1 MDRRNFLNLG
11 AGALLTSLIIKSN
24 TAFPHPKKVKDIGIQ
39 LYTLRDLLAKDLG
52 GTLKKVSDIGY
63 RNIELFG
70 YGEGKYFGKSVT
82 EMRKMTDDLGLN
94 VVSAHYLSGQGSNA
108 WGTPVNQWEKAVEDA
123 AKMGQ
128 KYMAVAF
135 LMPNERKVI
144 TDYNK
149 VADILNKAGEISSK
163 YGITMAYH
171 NHDFEFIPL
180 DGQIPMDVLLKNTA
194 ADLVKFELDIYWIK
208 KAGLD
213 PIQFF
218 KQNKGRVPLWHVKD
232 MEKDSGDFA
241 PVGDGVIDWTTIFQ
255 EEKTAGL
262 THFFVEQD
270 NHKNGTPLGNVEK
283 SLKWLRS
290 FDY

>member
-11 AGALLTSLIIKSN
+11 AGALLTSLIVKSN
-24 TAFPHPKKVKDIGIQ
+24 TSISLPKKVKDIGLQ
-39 LYTLRDLLAKDLG
+39 VYTLRDLMAKDLI
-52 GTLKKVSDIGY
+52 GTLQKVAEIGY
-63 RNIELFG
+63 KNIELFG
-70 YGEGKYFGKSVT
+70 YGEGKYFGKSIT
-82 EMRKMTDDLGLN
+82 EMRKITDDLGLK

-123 AKMGQ
+123 VKMGQ
-128 KYMAVAF
+128 KYMTVAF
-135 LMPNERKVI
+135 LLPDERKSLN
-144 TDYNK
+144 DYKK
-149 VADILNKAGEISSK
+149 VSDILNKAGEITAK

-180 DGQIPMDVLLKNTA
+180 EGQVPMDVLLKNTQ

-232 MEKDSGDFA
+232 MEKESGDFA
-241 PVGDGVIDWTTIFQ
+241 PVGDGVIDWMAIFK

-270 NHKNGTPLGNVEK
+270 NHKYGTPLENIEK

>member
-11 AGALLTSLIIKSN
+11 AGALLTSLIVKSN
-24 TAFPHPKKVKDIGIQ
+24 TSISLPKKVKDIGIQ
-39 LYTLRDLLAKDLG
+39 VYTLRDLMAKDLV
-52 GTLKKVSDIGY
+52 GTLQKVADIGY
-63 RNIELFG
+63 KNIELFG
-70 YGEGKYFGKSVT
+70 YGEGKYFGKSIA
-82 EMRKMTDDLGLN
+82 EMRKITDDLGLK

-128 KYMAVAF
+128 KYMTVAF
-135 LMPNERKVI
+135 LLPDERKSLS
-144 TDYNK
+144 DYKK
-149 VADILNKAGEISSK
+149 VADLLNKAGEVTAK

-180 DGQIPMDVLLKNTA
+180 EGQVPMDVLLKNTQ

-232 MEKDSGDFA
+232 MEKESGDFA
-241 PVGDGVIDWTTIFQ
+241 PVGDGVIDWMAIFK

-270 NHKNGTPLGNVEK
+270 NHKYGTPLENIEK

>member
-1 MDRRNFLNLG
+1 
-11 AGALLTSLIIKSN
+11 
-24 TAFPHPKKVKDIGIQ
+24 
-39 LYTLRDLLAKDLG
+39 LLAKDLE

-82 EMRKMTDDLGLN
+82 EMRKMTDDMGLN

-135 LMPNERKVI
+135 LMPDERKAI

-180 DGQIPMDVLLKNTA
+180 DGQIPMDVLLKNTS

-218 KQNKGRVPLWHVKD
+218 KQNKGRVPLWHIKD

-270 NHKNGTPLGNVEK
+270 NHKYGTPLGNIEK

>member
-11 AGALLTSLIIKSN
+11 AGALLTSLIVKSN
-24 TAFPHPKKVKDIGIQ
+24 TSISLPKKVKDIGIQ
-39 LYTLRDLLAKDLG
+39 VYTLRDLMAKDLV
-52 GTLKKVSDIGY
+52 GTLQKVAEIGY
-63 RNIELFG
+63 KNIELFG
-70 YGEGKYFGKSVT
+70 YGEGKYFGKSIT
-82 EMRKMTDDLGLN
+82 EMRKITDDLGLK
-94 VVSAHYLSGQGSNA
+94 VISAPYLTGQGGNA

-123 AKMGQ
+123 LKMGQ
-128 KYMAVAF
+128 KYMTVAF
-135 LMPNERKVI
+135 LLPDERKSLN
-144 TDYNK
+144 DYKK
-149 VADILNKAGEISSK
+149 VSDILNKAGEITAK

-180 DGQIPMDVLLKNTA
+180 EGQVPMDVLLKNTQ

-232 MEKDSGDFA
+232 MEKESGDFA
-241 PVGDGVIDWTTIFQ
+241 PVGDGVIDWMAIFK

-270 NHKNGTPLGNVEK
+270 NHKYGAPLENIEK

>member
-11 AGALLTSLIIKSN
+11 AGALLTSLIVKSN
-24 TAFPHPKKVKDIGIQ
+24 TSISLPKKVKDIGIQ
-39 LYTLRDLLAKDLG
+39 VYTLRDLMAKDLV
-52 GTLKKVSDIGY
+52 GTLQKVAEIGY
-63 RNIELFG
+63 KNIELFG
-70 YGEGKYFGKSVT
+70 YGEGKYFGKSIA
-82 EMRKMTDDLGLN
+82 EMRKITDDLGLK

-123 AKMGQ
+123 VKMGQ
-128 KYMAVAF
+128 KYMTVAF
-135 LMPNERKVI
+135 LLPDERKSLN
-144 TDYNK
+144 DYKK
-149 VADILNKAGEISSK
+149 VSDILNKAGEITAK

-180 DGQIPMDVLLKNTA
+180 EGQVPMDVLLKNTQ

-232 MEKDSGDFA
+232 MEKESGDFA
-241 PVGDGVIDWTTIFQ
+241 PVGDGVIDWMAIFK

-270 NHKNGTPLGNVEK
+270 NHKYGTPLENIEK

>member
-11 AGALLTSLIIKSN
+11 AGALLTSLIVKSN
-24 TAFPHPKKVKDIGIQ
+24 TSFSLPKKVKDIGIQ
-39 LYTLRDLLAKDLG
+39 VYTLRDLISKDLT
-52 GTLKKVSDIGY
+52 GTLKKVAEIGY
-63 RNIELFG
+63 QNIELFG
-70 YGEGKYFGKSVT
+70 YGEGKYFGKT
-82 EMRKMTDDLGLN
+82 IAEMRKITDDLGLK
-94 VVSAHYLSGQGSNA
+94 VISAHYLSGQGSNA

-135 LMPNERKVI
+135 LMPNERKSLN
-144 TDYNK
+144 DYLK
-149 VADILNKAGEISSK
+149 VADILNKAGEITSK
-163 YGITMAYH
+163 YGINMAYH
-171 NHDFEFIPL
+171 NHDFEFTPL
-180 DGQIPMDVLLKNTA
+180 EGQLPMDILLKNTQ

-232 MEKDSGDFA
+232 MEKESGDFA
-241 PVGDGVIDWTTIFQ
+241 PVGDGVIDWTAIFK

-270 NHKNGTPLGNVEK
+270 NHKYGTPLENIEK

>member
-11 AGALLTSLIIKSN
+11 AGALLTSLIVKSN
-24 TAFPHPKKVKDIGIQ
+24 TSISLPKKVKDIGLQ
-39 LYTLRDLLAKDLG
+39 VYTLRDLMAKDLI
-52 GTLKKVSDIGY
+52 GTLQKVAEIGY
-63 RNIELFG
+63 KNIELFG
-70 YGEGKYFGKSVT
+70 YAEGKYFGKSIA
-82 EMRKMTDDLGLN
+82 EMRKITDDLGLS

-128 KYMAVAF
+128 KYMTVAF
-135 LMPNERKVI
+135 LLPDERKSLN
-144 TDYNK
+144 DYKK
-149 VADILNKAGEISSK
+149 VADILNKAGEITAK

-171 NHDFEFIPL
+171 NHDFEFISL
-180 DGQIPMDVLLKNTA
+180 EGKVPMDVLLQNTQ

-232 MEKDSGDFA
+232 MEKESGDFA
-241 PVGDGVIDWTTIFQ
+241 PVGDGVIDWMAIFK

-270 NHKNGTPLGNVEK
+270 NHKYGTPLENIEK

>member
-11 AGALLTSLIIKSN
+11 AGALLTSLIVKSN
-24 TAFPHPKKVKDIGIQ
+24 TSISLPKKVKDIGIQ
-39 LYTLRDLLAKDLG
+39 VYTLRDLMAKDLV
-52 GTLKKVSDIGY
+52 GTLQKVAEIGY
-63 RNIELFG
+63 KNIELFG
-70 YGEGKYFGKSVT
+70 YGEGKYFGKSIA
-82 EMRKMTDDLGLN
+82 EMRKITDDLGLK
-94 VVSAHYLSGQGSNA
+94 VVSAHYLTGQGGNT

-123 AKMGQ
+123 VKMGQ
-128 KYMAVAF
+128 KYMTVAF
-135 LMPNERKVI
+135 LLPDERKSLN
-144 TDYNK
+144 DYKK
-149 VADILNKAGEISSK
+149 VSDILNKAGEITAK

-180 DGQIPMDVLLKNTA
+180 EGQVPMDVLLKNTQA
-194 ADLVKFELDIYWIK
+194 ELVKFELDIYWIK

-232 MEKDSGDFA
+232 MEKESGDFA
-241 PVGDGVIDWTTIFQ
+241 PVGDGVIDWMAIFK

-270 NHKNGTPLGNVEK
+270 NHKYGTPLENIEK

>member
-11 AGALLTSLIIKSN
+11 AGALLTSLIVKSN
-24 TAFPHPKKVKDIGIQ
+24 TSISLPKKVKDIGIQ
-39 LYTLRDLLAKDLG
+39 VYTLRDLMAKDLV
-52 GTLKKVSDIGY
+52 GTLQKVAEIGY
-63 RNIELFG
+63 KNIELFG
-70 YGEGKYFGKSVT
+70 YGEGKYFGKSIT
-82 EMRKMTDDLGLN
+82 EMRKITDDLGLK

-128 KYMAVAF
+128 KYMTVAF
-135 LMPNERKVI
+135 LLPDERKSLN
-144 TDYNK
+144 DYKK
-149 VADILNKAGEISSK
+149 VSDILNKAGEITAK

-180 DGQIPMDVLLKNTA
+180 EGQVPMDVLLKNTQ

-232 MEKDSGDFA
+232 MEKESGDFA
-241 PVGDGVIDWTTIFQ
+241 PVGDGVIDWMAIFK

-270 NHKNGTPLGNVEK
+270 NHKYGTPLENIEK

>member
-11 AGALLTSLIIKSN
+11 AGALLTSLIVKSN
-24 TAFPHPKKVKDIGIQ
+24 TSISLPKKVKDIGLQ
-39 LYTLRDLLAKDLG
+39 VYTLRDLMAKDLI
-52 GTLKKVSDIGY
+52 GTLQKVAEIGY
-63 RNIELFG
+63 KNIELFG
-70 YGEGKYFGKSVT
+70 YAEGKYFGKSIA
-82 EMRKMTDDLGLN
+82 EMRKITDDLGLS

-128 KYMAVAF
+128 KYMTVAF
-135 LMPNERKVI
+135 LLPDERKSLN
-144 TDYNK
+144 DYKK
-149 VADILNKAGEISSK
+149 VADILNKAGEITAK

-180 DGQIPMDVLLKNTA
+180 EGQVPMDVLLKNTQ

-232 MEKDSGDFA
+232 MEKESGDFA
-241 PVGDGVIDWTTIFQ
+241 PVGDGVIDWMSIFK

-270 NHKNGTPLGNVEK
+270 NHKYGTPLENIEK

>member
-1 MDRRNFLNLG
+1 
-11 AGALLTSLIIKSN
+11 
-24 TAFPHPKKVKDIGIQ
+24 
-39 LYTLRDLLAKDLG
+39 
-52 GTLKKVSDIGY
+52 
-63 RNIELFG
+63 
-70 YGEGKYFGKSVT
+70 
-82 EMRKMTDDLGLN
+82 MRKMTDDMGLN

-180 DGQIPMDVLLKNTA
+180 DGQIPMDVLLKIQRPIKLNLSSIFTGLKKQA
-194 ADLVKFELDIYWIK
+194 WI
-208 KAGLD
+208 
-213 PIQFF
+213 PFNF
-218 KQNKGRVPLWHVKD
+218 SNKIKD
-232 MEKDSGDFA
+232 AFLSGM
-241 PVGDGVIDWTTIFQ
+241 
-255 EEKTAGL
+255 
-262 THFFVEQD
+262 
-270 NHKNGTPLGNVEK
+270 
-283 SLKWLRS
+283 
-290 FDY
+290 

>member
-11 AGALLTSLIIKSN
+11 AGALLTSLIVKSN
-24 TAFPHPKKVKDIGIQ
+24 TSFSIPKKVKDIGIQ
-39 LYTLRDLLAKDLG
+39 VYTLRDLIAKDLT
-52 GTLKKVSDIGY
+52 GTLKKVADIGY
-63 RNIELFG
+63 QNIELFG
-70 YGEGKYFGKSVT
+70 YGEGKYFGKT
-82 EMRKMTDDLGLN
+82 IAEMRKITDDLGLK
-94 VVSAHYLSGQGSNA
+94 VISAHYLSGQGSNA

-135 LMPNERKVI
+135 LMPNERKSLN
-144 TDYNK
+144 DYLK
-149 VADILNKAGEISSK
+149 VAEILNKAGEITSK
-163 YGITMAYH
+163 YGIIMAYH
-171 NHDFEFIPL
+171 NHDFEFTPL
-180 DGQIPMDVLLKNTA
+180 EGQLPMDILLKNTQ

-232 MEKDSGDFA
+232 MEKESGDFA
-241 PVGDGVIDWTTIFQ
+241 PVGDGVIDWTAIFK

-270 NHKNGTPLGNVEK
+270 NHKYGTPLENIEK

>member
-11 AGALLTSLIIKSN
+11 AGALLTSLIVKSN
-24 TAFPHPKKVKDIGIQ
+24 TSISLPKKVKDIGIQ
-39 LYTLRDLLAKDLG
+39 VYTLRDLMAKDLV
-52 GTLKKVSDIGY
+52 GTLQKVAEIGY
-63 RNIELFG
+63 KNIELFG
-70 YGEGKYFGKSVT
+70 YGEGKYFGKSIA
-82 EMRKMTDDLGLN
+82 EMRKITDDLGLK
-94 VVSAHYLSGQGSNA
+94 VVSAHYLTGQGGNA

-123 AKMGQ
+123 VKMGQ
-128 KYMAVAF
+128 KYMTVAF
-135 LMPNERKVI
+135 LLPDERKSLN
-144 TDYNK
+144 DYKK
-149 VADILNKAGEISSK
+149 VSDILNKAGEITAK

-180 DGQIPMDVLLKNTA
+180 EGQVPMDVLLKNTQ

-232 MEKDSGDFA
+232 MEKESGDFA
-241 PVGDGVIDWTTIFQ
+241 PVGDGVIDWMAIFK

-270 NHKNGTPLGNVEK
+270 NHKYGTPLENIEK

>member
-11 AGALLTSLIIKSN
+11 AGALLTSLIVKSN
-24 TAFPHPKKVKDIGIQ
+24 TSISLPKKVKDIGIQ
-39 LYTLRDLLAKDLG
+39 VYTLRDLMAKDLV
-52 GTLKKVSDIGY
+52 GTLQKVAEIGY
-63 RNIELFG
+63 KNIELFG
-70 YGEGKYFGKSVT
+70 YGEGKYFGKSIT
-82 EMRKMTDDLGLN
+82 EMRKITDDLGLK

-123 AKMGQ
+123 VKMGQ
-128 KYMAVAF
+128 KYMTVAF
-135 LMPNERKVI
+135 LLPDERKSLN
-144 TDYNK
+144 DYKK
-149 VADILNKAGEISSK
+149 VSDILNKAGEITAK

-180 DGQIPMDVLLKNTA
+180 EGQVPMDVLLKNTQ

-232 MEKDSGDFA
+232 MEKESGDFA
-241 PVGDGVIDWTTIFQ
+241 PVGDGVIDWMAIFK

-270 NHKNGTPLGNVEK
+270 NHKYGTPLENIEK

>member
-11 AGALLTSLIIKSN
+11 AGALLTSIIVKSN
-24 TAFPHPKKVKDIGIQ
+24 TSFSLPKKVKDIGLQ
-39 LYTLRDLLAKDLG
+39 VYTLRDLISKDLT
-52 GTLKKVSDIGY
+52 GTLKKVADIGY
-63 RNIELFG
+63 QNIELFG
-70 YGEGKYFGKSVT
+70 YAEGKYFGKT
-82 EMRKMTDDLGLN
+82 TAEMRKITDDLGLK
-94 VVSAHYLSGQGSNA
+94 VISAHYLSGQGSKA

-123 AKMGQ
+123 AVMGQ

-135 LMPNERKVI
+135 LMPNERKTI

-241 PVGDGVIDWTTIFQ
+241 PVGDGVIDWTAIFK

-270 NHKNGTPLGNVEK
+270 NHKYGTPLENIEK

>member
-11 AGALLTSLIIKSN
+11 AGALLTSLIVKSN
-24 TAFPHPKKVKDIGIQ
+24 TSISLPKKVKDIGIQ
-39 LYTLRDLLAKDLG
+39 VYTLRDLMAKDLV
-52 GTLKKVSDIGY
+52 GTLQKVAEIGY
-63 RNIELFG
+63 KNIELFG
-70 YGEGKYFGKSVT
+70 YGEGKYFGKSIA
-82 EMRKMTDDLGLN
+82 EMRKITDDLGLK

-128 KYMAVAF
+128 KYMTVAF
-135 LMPNERKVI
+135 LLPDERKSLN
-144 TDYNK
+144 DYKK
-149 VADILNKAGEISSK
+149 VSDILNKAGEITAK

-180 DGQIPMDVLLKNTA
+180 EGQVPMDVLLKNTQ

-232 MEKDSGDFA
+232 MEKESGDFA
-241 PVGDGVIDWTTIFQ
+241 PVGDGVIDWMAIFK

-270 NHKNGTPLGNVEK
+270 NHKYGTPLENIEK

>member
-11 AGALLTSLIIKSN
+11 AGALLTSLIVKSN
-24 TAFPHPKKVKDIGIQ
+24 TSISLPKKVKDIGIQ
-39 LYTLRDLLAKDLG
+39 VYTLRDLMAKDLV
-52 GTLKKVSDIGY
+52 GTLKKVAEIGY
-63 RNIELFG
+63 KNIELFG
-70 YGEGKYFGKSVT
+70 YGEGKYFGKSIA
-82 EMRKMTDDLGLN
+82 EMRKITDDLGLK
-94 VVSAHYLSGQGSNA
+94 VVSAHYLTGQGSNA

-123 AKMGQ
+123 VKMGQ
-128 KYMAVAF
+128 KYMTVAF
-135 LMPNERKVI
+135 LLPDERKSLN
-144 TDYNK
+144 DYNK
-149 VADILNKAGEISSK
+149 VADILNKAGEITSK

-171 NHDFEFIPL
+171 NHDFEFIPVE
-180 DGQIPMDVLLKNTA
+180 GKVPMDVLLKNTQ

-241 PVGDGVIDWTTIFQ
+241 PVGDGVIDWMAIFK

-270 NHKNGTPLGNVEK
+270 NHKYGTPLENIEK

>member
-11 AGALLTSLIIKSN
+11 AGALLTSLIVKSN
-24 TAFPHPKKVKDIGIQ
+24 TSISLPKKVKDIGIQ
-39 LYTLRDLLAKDLG
+39 VYTLRDLMAKDLL
-52 GTLKKVSDIGY
+52 GTLQKVAEIGY
-63 RNIELFG
+63 KNIELFG
-70 YGEGKYFGKSVT
+70 YGEGKYFGKSIA
-82 EMRKMTDDLGLN
+82 EMRKITDDLGLK

-128 KYMAVAF
+128 KYMTVAF
-135 LMPNERKVI
+135 LLPDERKSLN
-144 TDYNK
+144 DYKK
-149 VADILNKAGEISSK
+149 VSDILNKAGEITAK

-180 DGQIPMDVLLKNTA
+180 EGQVPMDVLLKNTQ

-232 MEKDSGDFA
+232 MEKESGDFA
-241 PVGDGVIDWTTIFQ
+241 PVGDGVIDWMAIFK

-270 NHKNGTPLGNVEK
+270 NHKYGTPLENIEK

>member
-11 AGALLTSLIIKSN
+11 AGALLTSLFVKPN
-24 TAFPHPKKVKDIGIQ
+24 TSLTLPKKVKDIGLQ
-39 LYTLRDLLAKDLG
+39 VYTLRNEITKDLV
-52 GTLKKVSDIGY
+52 GTLKKVAAIGY
-63 RNIELFG
+63 ENIELFG
-70 YGEGKYFGKSVT
+70 YGEGKYFGKSVS
-82 EMRKMTDDLGLN
+82 EMRKITDDLGLK
-94 VVSAHYLSGQGSNA
+94 VISAHYLSGQGSNA

-123 AKMGQ
+123 AIMGQ
-128 KYMAVAF
+128 QYMAVAF
-135 LMPNERKVI
+135 LLPNERKVLS
-144 TDYNK
+144 DYNK
-149 VADILNKAGEISSK
+149 VADILNKAGEITNK

-171 NHDFEFIPL
+171 NHDFEFVPL
-180 DGQIPMDVLLKNTA
+180 EGQLPMEILLKNTQ

-213 PIQFF
+213 PVQFF

-232 MEKDSGDFA
+232 MEKESGDFA
-241 PVGDGVIDWTTIFQ
+241 PVGDGVIDWTPIFK

-270 NHKNGTPLGNVEK
+270 NHKYGTPLGNIEK